1 MRLITCVGSGM
12 SLQVE
17 RVVETFAAERAQ
29 VSLDVAVAFHV
40 SVQQT
45 LQVESL
51 GAQVTAELGP
61 GLVADLGGRGSRRI
75 RIGARSG

>member
-1 MRLITCVGSGM
+1 MCSGV

-29 VSLDVAVAFHV
+29 VPFDIAVTFHV

-45 LQVESL
+45 LQIERLRAQVAAEFRTVFGVSL
-51 GAQVTAELGP
+51 GRLGSV
-61 GLVADLGGRGSRRI
+61 GVDRHDGRG
-75 RIGARSG
+75 